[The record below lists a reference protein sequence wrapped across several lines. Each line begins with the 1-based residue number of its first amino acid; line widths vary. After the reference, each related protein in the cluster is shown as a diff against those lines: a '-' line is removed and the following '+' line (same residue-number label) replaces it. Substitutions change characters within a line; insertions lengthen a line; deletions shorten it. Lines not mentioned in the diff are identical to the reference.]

1 MKQFYNLKEGYN
13 SEGESVRLFN
23 NWRHPQPLNDR
34 VVYRSF
40 STREKLVEY
49 KVGQSQDTENA
60 ASRVSSIYGILLP
73 LLALLGLTVRL

>member
-13 SEGESVRLFN
+13 SEGEAVRLFN
-23 NWRHPQPLNDR
+23 NWRPPQPLNDR